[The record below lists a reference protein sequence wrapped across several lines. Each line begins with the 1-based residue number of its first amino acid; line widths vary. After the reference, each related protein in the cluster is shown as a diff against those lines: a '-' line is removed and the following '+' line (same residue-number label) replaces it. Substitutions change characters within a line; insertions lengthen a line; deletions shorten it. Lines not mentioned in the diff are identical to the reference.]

1 MKIDW
6 SYVGDIKKVNLRT
19 WIFNSSDGSG
29 TVQLTQVFL
38 DRERETKDT
47 SLIPEFEIEK
57 PATLVLKNVD
67 QRYNGM
73 YTFSLQEQGPVLP
86 EVSKVIV
93 FIASKFCIVK

>member
-1 MKIDW
+1 VKIDW
-6 SYVGDIKKVNLRT
+6 SYDGDIKKVNLRT
-19 WIFNSSDGSG
+19 WFFNSSDGSG

-57 PATLVLKNVD
+57 PAALVLKNVD
-67 QRYNGM
+67 QSYNGM

-86 EVSKVIV
+86 QLSKVVV
-93 FIASKFCIVK
+93 FIASKFHL